1 MVECESERDGKHS
14 YENRYY
20 IGSIPNDA
28 EAFAKAIR
36 THWGIE
42 NELHWVLDVAFRE
55 DESRIRKGN
64 AAENFAIL
72 RHFALN
78 LLKQEKTAKVGIKN
92 RRLMAGWDDAYLLK
106 VLTGL

>member
-42 NELHWVLDVAFRE
+42 NELHWVLDVAFRIE
-55 DESRIRKGN
+55 YPDHHI
-64 AAENFAIL
+64 IY
-72 RHFALN
+72 
-78 LLKQEKTAKVGIKN
+78 EKWSLIC
-92 RRLMAGWDDAYLLK
+92 
-106 VLTGL
+106 